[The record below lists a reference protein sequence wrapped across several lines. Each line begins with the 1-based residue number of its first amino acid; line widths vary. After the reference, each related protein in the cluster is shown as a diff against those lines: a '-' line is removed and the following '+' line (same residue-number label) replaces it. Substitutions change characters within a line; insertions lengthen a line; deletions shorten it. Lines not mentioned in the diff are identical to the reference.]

1 MIGNPSLKSD
11 FSRRKFSVGST
22 TVTSKDLFGIETNTL
37 TRFRR
42 ERKNNKEK
50 SSRAIQDARDDEVAL
65 SQITNKSLS
74 DLCPE
79 VERNVLKKYINLQ
92 HLPQTYLPFAG
103 GGGLIKFT
111 MSCLLTYPTEEFEKV
126 LMDELTDDTRR

>member
-11 FSRRKFSVGST
+11 FSRRKFSVGPT
-22 TVTSKDLFGIETNTL
+22 TVASKDLFGIETNTL

-65 SQITNKSLS
+65 SQKTNKSLS

-79 VERNVLKKYINLQ
+79 VERNVLKKYINF
-92 HLPQTYLPFAG
+92 TTFAPNLSPLCG

-126 LMDELTDDTRR
+126 LMDELTDDTTR